1 VARKKKHEE
10 HVNHERW
17 LVSYADFIT
26 LLFATFTAL
35 FSISNADNQKLAA
48 LAKSINQAFSGK
60 PSIVP
65 TITLDPNAKGGGN
78 LVVQIADM
86 SETKRVK
93 EQGEGGADRGNTG
106 EYDPVAQKMAKT
118 DPTAAAAAAQTEGPE
133 SGKGQDDQ
141 SKPGSGG
148 NPAPPILINAADA
161 QKPAATPAPSA
172 ALGTPEGKAN
182 DALARQVQQ
191 LMNDA
196 GVNDKV
202 AIRQEPRGTV
212 ISLSESAFFAPG
224 GVDVLPQSLHTLDTV
239 LNALRGKDF
248 EIRIEG
254 HTDDSPVPAGKPYR
268 TNEELSAMRASRIM
282 EFMIDQYQYPGDKIS
297 VAGFGSYRPLTSNST
312 EAGRK
317 MNRRVDIVVLNKGE
331 IAKDP
336 H

>member
-1 VARKKKHEE
+1 MARKKKHEE

-35 FSISNADNQKLAA
+35 FAISNADLTKFKLM
-48 LAKSINQAFSGK
+48 AKSINQAFSGD
-60 PSIVP
+60 PPLVP
-65 TITLDPNAKGGGN
+65 TITIDPNAKGGGDMVIN
-78 LVVQIADM
+78 VVEMPA
-86 SETKRVK
+86 TKRAQDK
-93 EQGEGGADRGNTG
+93 GEGGSKRGSG
-106 EYDPVAQKMAKT
+106 DEVDPVAVAIAKGQEKAESAGNGNGA
-118 DPTAAAAAAQTEGPE
+118 TAAQGED
-133 SGKGQDDQ
+133 GQGD
-141 SKPGSGG
+141 GG
-148 NPAPPILINAADA
+148 NPTPPLVINAATA
-161 QKPAATPAPSA
+161 TAATPAPSA
-172 ALGTPEGKAN
+172 PLGTPEGKAN

-191 LMNDA
+191 MMDDV
-196 GVNDKV
+196 GMKDKV
-202 AIRQEPRGTV
+202 DVRQEPRGTV
-212 ISLSESAFFAPG
+212 ISLSEAAFFAPG

-239 LNALRGKDF
+239 LNALRGKNF

-254 HTDDSPVPAGKPYR
+254 HTDNTPAPAGRPYR

-297 VAGFGSYRPLTSNST
+297 VAGFGPYRPLTSNDT

-317 MNRRVDIVVLNKGE
+317 MNRRVDIVILNQGE